1 MSRDTRSGASG
12 DMMSIGLEDGLDR
25 YDAAEARALR
35 SLHRTGLS
43 LRAEP
48 PRMSGGQA
56 YDGRIPLNLPALSP
70 TEIGE
75 YYALHVSYTDY
86 TTSQAVLARAEML
99 SSKEKLD
106 LVLAAVRKSKVG
118 TVQEKGDLTT
128 LDIRY
133 VEANANYIEAKTY
146 YELLATISE
155 GAARDIKFIS
165 RIIETKRMEMEMG
178 FRGGSIERVPREHPG
193 AERFRRRDRSGG
205 T

>member
-1 MSRDTRSGASG
+1 
-12 DMMSIGLEDGLDR
+12 MMSTSLEDGLDR
-25 YDAAEARALR
+25 YDVAEERALR
-35 SLHRTGLS
+35 ALHRTGLS
-43 LRAEP
+43 LRSEP
-48 PRMSGGQA
+48 PLMPGGHS
-56 YDGRIPLNLPALSP
+56 YDGKIPLNLPSLSP

-75 YYALHVSYTDY
+75 YYALHVAYTDY

-128 LDIRY
+128 LDVRY

-165 RIIETKRMEMEMG
+165 RIIETKRMDLDMG
-178 FRGGSIERVPREHPG
+178 SRGGSIERIPSAHPG
-193 AERFRRRDRSGG
+193 AERFRRRGV
-205 T
+205 